1 MSPSAKLK
9 SEIAGMVS
17 RAVKIPRK
25 EVEELLEKPPEE
37 IGADLALPCFAL
49 AKRLRKGPK
58 EIAKDLAKLKPRGLV
73 KEVKA
78 AGPYANF
85 YADWES
91 LGRLTLKTI
100 LLEKEG
106 YGSGKDGRRILV
118 EHTSANPDGPIHL
131 GHFRNSV
138 IGDSLARILRF
149 SGNRVSTISFL
160 NDTGRQIAIAVR
172 EFLNKKYKKSKK
184 PDKKPDWWVLDLYLN
199 GNRKMEKNPKIED
212 EIKDI
217 MRRFESGDRKL
228 RSAFS
233 FLTRECI
240 KGHKETLSSIGISMD
255 SFFKESKSL
264 FDGSVN
270 RILGRVR
277 RLPQGKTD
285 KGRIWV
291 NLKRFD
297 IEREFTL
304 TREDGTTIYPARDLA
319 FHQHKFSEAEKN
331 INIIGTDQKFYFKQ
345 LVSTLGLLFPKKAK
359 NYNVIFYEFLLLP
372 GGIMSTRTGKFISV
386 DDLVK
391 KAVSLAKK
399 TVEKKMPDYPE
410 REKKSIAK
418 AVGTGALKYA
428 MVKVSPE
435 KTYSFS
441 IEDALSFEGDNAPYI
456 QYTHARACSILRK
469 GKIKT
474 IPGFDASLL
483 NDPRERAII
492 KLLGEFPDV
501 VQRAVRDSRPHYITN
516 YTYSLATAF
525 NEFYQKLQV
534 LKASRHLRPGRLA
547 LVKATKTVLG
557 TALGLLGIEAPER
570 M

>member
-1 MSPSAKLK
+1 MNPLGKLK

-25 EVEELLEKPPEE
+25 DIKDLLEKPPEGV
-37 IGADLALPCFAL
+37 GADLALPCFVL
-49 AKRLRKGPK
+49 AKRLKKKPK
-58 EIAKDLAKLKPRGLV
+58 KIAKGIAKLKPRGLV

-85 YADWES
+85 YVDWER
-91 LGRLTLKTI
+91 LGRLVLKTV
-100 LLEKEG
+100 LKEG
-106 YGSGKDGRRILV
+106 NSYGSGKGGRRILV

-149 SGNRVSTISFL
+149 SGNKVSTISWV

-172 EFLNKKYKKSKK
+172 EFLNKKYKKTKK

-199 GNRKMEKNPKIED
+199 GNKKMEKNPKIED
-212 EIKDI
+212 EMKDI
-217 MRRFESGDRKL
+217 IRRFESGDREL

-233 FLTRECI
+233 FLTGECI
-240 KGHKETLSSIGISMD
+240 KGHKETLSSLGISMD
-255 SFFKESKSL
+255 SFFKESQAL

-270 RILGRVR
+270 RILNRVK
-277 RLPQGKTD
+277 RLSQGKID
-285 KGRIWV
+285 KGRLWV
-291 NLKRFD
+291 NLKRFGVD
-297 IEREFTL
+297 REFTL

-319 FHQHKFSEAEKN
+319 FHQYKFSKAEKN
-331 INIIGTDQKFYFKQ
+331 INVIGTDQKFYFKQ
-345 LVSTLGLLFPKKAK
+345 LVSTLGLLFPKNAK
-359 NYNVIFYEFLLLP
+359 NYHVVFYEFLLLP
-372 GGIMSTRTGKFISV
+372 EGTMSTRSGKFISMDEV
-386 DDLVK
+386 MK
-391 KAVSLAKK
+391 KALGLARK
-399 TVEKKMPDYPE
+399 TVEKKMPDYLE
-410 REKKSIAK
+410 RDKKRIAE

-441 IEDALSFEGDNAPYI
+441 IEDALRFEGDNAPYI
-456 QYTHARACSILRK
+456 QYTHARACSILHK
-469 GKIKT
+469 GKTKA

-483 NDPRERAII
+483 NDPRERAVI

-501 VQRAVRDSRPHYITN
+501 VQRAVRDSRPHYVAN
-516 YTYSLATAF
+516 YAYSLAGAF
-525 NEFYQKLQV
+525 NEFYQKLHV
-534 LKASRHLRPGRLA
+534 LKASKNMRPGRLA
-547 LVKATKTVLG
+547 LVKAVKTVLG
-557 TALGLLGIEAPER
+557 TALDMLGIEAPER